1 MTASS
6 RVGVG
11 IDAEE
16 WLRER
21 GVTHDELT
29 GSPEQRSRV
38 PARAARTDISLRE
51 AMRLASEAPT
61 AAAVDPVADAVEES
75 LADEVARAMAYVRRA
90 TASTPMSEGRL
101 RQRLAARDFSRPAID
116 RALDQARAQRHVDDE
131 ALARALARE
140 GIAKGHAPSRVRRD
154 LLKRDLAAGVIDDAL
169 DEAAPTDL
177 EAAAF
182 DLAQRKA
189 RSSRDAPPEA
199 AFRRVVGHL
208 ARRGYS
214 ADLARRVAR
223 QVIFE
228 DREPDRIA
236 GH

>member
-1 MTASS
+1 MTGSS
-6 RVGVG
+6 RTAVG
-11 IDAEE
+11 IDAEQ
-16 WLRER
+16 WLRQR
-21 GVTHDELT
+21 GVERDELT
-29 GSPEQRSRV
+29 APPPPTTASTG
-38 PARAARTDISLRE
+38 ADRTDVSLRE
-51 AMRLASEAPT
+51 AVRLATELPAP
-61 AAAVDPVADAVEES
+61 VIDPVTAAVEES
-75 LADEVARAMAYVRRA
+75 LADEVSRAMAYVRRA

-101 RQRLAARDFSRPAID
+101 RGRLVDRDFSGPAID
-116 RALDQARAQRHVDDE
+116 RALAQARAQRHVDDE

-140 GIAKGHAPSRVRRD
+140 GTAKGHAPSRIRRD
-154 LLKRDLAAGVIDDAL
+154 LRKRELASDAIEAAL
-169 DEAAPTDL
+169 DEVVPTDL

-189 RSSRDAPPEA
+189 RSSRDAAPEA

-214 ADLARRVAR
+214 PDLARRVAR

-228 DREPDRIA
+228 DREPDRIT